1 MLNFPDVMKKCQA
14 EIDDVI
20 GRHRVL
26 SMKDKASLPYV
37 EATLIEI
44 QRVANVVPLGVSPRF
59 VINNICLSTSAAIA
73 YLLNPFAFVIYFFDF

>member
-1 MLNFPDVMKKCQA
+1 MLNYTDVMQRCQA

-20 GRHRVL
+20 GQHRAP

-44 QRVANVVPLGVSPRF
+44 QRIANVVSLGVSIRF
-59 VINNICLSTSAAIA
+59 CNL
-73 YLLNPFAFVIYFFDF
+73 